1 MLQNE
6 INFSIDGILND
17 NEKAKFDLKCDEL
30 IKKEKEFINLMN
42 KYILSIKEMN
52 NLKTRLL
59 LFLIKLEMKIKP
71 QNNWTAQL

>member
-71 QNNWTAQL
+71 